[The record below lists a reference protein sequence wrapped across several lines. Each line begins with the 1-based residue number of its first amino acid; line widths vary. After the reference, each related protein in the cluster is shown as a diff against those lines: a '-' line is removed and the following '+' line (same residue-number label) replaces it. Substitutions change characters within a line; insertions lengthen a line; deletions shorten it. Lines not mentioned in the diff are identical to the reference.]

1 MNEDVIKLIKSIA
14 TDVFIDDSLV
24 AFLLKAEEQYILN
37 FCNLTE
43 LPQELVNDLV
53 ERVAGLYL
61 QIKKDMILGDT
72 SDVVTSIKE
81 GDVTVNFNAESPSTR
96 LQSIIDYLTRE
107 RDLLSFRKLKW

>member
-24 AFLLKAEEQYILN
+24 AFLLRTEEQHILN

-43 LPQELVNDLV
+43 LPQELANDLV
-53 ERVAGLYL
+53 ERVAGRYL
-61 QIKKDMILGDT
+61 QIRKADILGDN